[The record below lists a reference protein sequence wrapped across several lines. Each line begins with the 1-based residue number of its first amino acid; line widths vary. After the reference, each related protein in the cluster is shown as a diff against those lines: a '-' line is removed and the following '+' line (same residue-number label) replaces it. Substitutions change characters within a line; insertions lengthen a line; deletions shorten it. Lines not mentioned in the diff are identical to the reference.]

1 MKKIRLYLR
10 ALVPPA
16 ESIPP
21 AIGVLVFI
29 TALWA
34 QPGGLVG
41 GFYDDG
47 IYVSLA
53 KALAEGQ
60 GYRNIHLPSAMVSVH
75 YPPLYPVLLAILFRL
90 WPSFPENV
98 VLFQMFD
105 AAMLAGAAWVLA
117 TQVRR
122 LPLSPVAAYGAL
134 L

>member
-1 MKKIRLYLR
+1 MKPPLLR
-10 ALVPPA
+10 CHGSPGRPT
-16 ESIPP
+16 PHF
-21 AIGVLVFI
+21 GVVVFI

-53 KALAEGQ
+53 KALAEGH
-60 GYRNIHLPSAMVSVH
+60 GYRNIHLPGAMVSVH

-105 AAMLAGAAWVLA
+105 
-117 TQVRR
+117 
-122 LPLSPVAAYGAL
+122 
-134 L
+134 